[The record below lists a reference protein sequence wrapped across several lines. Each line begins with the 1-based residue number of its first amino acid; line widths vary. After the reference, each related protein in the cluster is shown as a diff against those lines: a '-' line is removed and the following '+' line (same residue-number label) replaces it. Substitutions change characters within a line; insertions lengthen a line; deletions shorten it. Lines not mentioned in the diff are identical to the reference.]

1 MLGIWG
7 RRHDGVM
14 AVGMEAKDHLG
25 LGWFFEAQALGADRH
40 APVAADL
47 DGGAHA
53 PDRIRASLSAAPVFS
68 SGLAPLVVLE
78 DEPEPVEANPLLG
91 DSLAG

>member
-53 PDRIRASLSAAPVFS
+53 PHVIPHGPRGAGRRTERFS
-68 SGLAPLVVLE
+68 WLA
-78 DEPEPVEANPLLG
+78 
-91 DSLAG
+91 